1 MSQQDKL
8 TISDDLI
15 QNAYH
20 VLKSV
25 GEKQKEEK
33 KQQLINDEKVIELTI
48 KYDLEG
54 EKKSTPRIVELKH
67 SLFSAED
74 GDSAILLLSHNDK
87 TTKPYLE
94 EHPIPG
100 LSKVTSMDK
109 VRETFATYEQKRNLL
124 RSYSRFLCDQAIS
137 PMMGSILGKKC
148 YEWNKLPFPVNIG
161 GKETLEK
168 RIQSALSSTMYL
180 VNCSTTLSIKVGKES
195 FTDEQIID
203 NVHAVLVSVYQNIP
217 VKNILAIS
225 FSVIYCFN
233 SYYLQCN
240 QSLSIPFYE
249 KPAVDLLKECKKDE
263 KKVEE
268 KIEKKEKT
276 VKKEAVEKKTKKS
289 KSEKKTKR
297 P

>member
-1 MSQQDKL
+1 MSQQENI

-25 GEKQKEEK
+25 GEKRKEEK
-33 KQQLINDEKVIELTI
+33 KQQLIDDEKIIELTI

-74 GDSAILLLSHNDK
+74 GDSAILLLSRDDK

-109 VRETFATYEQKRNLL
+109 VRETFVTYEQKRNLL

-203 NVHAVLVSVYQNIP
+203 NVHAVLASVYKNIP
-217 VKNILAIS
+217 VKNILSIS
-225 FSVIYCFN
+225 FSVVYFVYN
-233 SYYLQCN
+233 YYL
-240 QSLSIPFYE
+240 
-249 KPAVDLLKECKKDE
+249 
-263 KKVEE
+263 
-268 KIEKKEKT
+268 
-276 VKKEAVEKKTKKS
+276 
-289 KSEKKTKR
+289 
-297 P
+297 

>member
-74 GDSAILLLSHNDK
+74 GDSAILLLSRDDK

-161 GKETLEK
+161 GEETLEK

-217 VKNILAIS
+217 VKNILSIS

-233 SYYLQCN
+233 SNYL
-240 QSLSIPFYE
+240 
-249 KPAVDLLKECKKDE
+249 
-263 KKVEE
+263 
-268 KIEKKEKT
+268 
-276 VKKEAVEKKTKKS
+276 
-289 KSEKKTKR
+289 
-297 P
+297 